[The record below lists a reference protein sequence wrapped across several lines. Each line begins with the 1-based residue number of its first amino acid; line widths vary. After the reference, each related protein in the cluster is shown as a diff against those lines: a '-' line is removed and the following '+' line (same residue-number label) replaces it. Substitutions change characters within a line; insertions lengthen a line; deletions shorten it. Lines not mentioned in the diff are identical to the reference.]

1 MGRHLRNLIRH
12 VHTFNDFTK
21 HRIAKITLAM
31 IEEGVIRNIDKELAG
46 GAVLIGGTRHGDGA
60 TRIAQAVVGF
70 VFNRWIRLFL
80 LHLLVKAA
88 ALHHKA
94 RDHPVKSGVV
104 IKAAVHVLEEVIHR
118 DRCFLA
124 IQLKLNIARRR
135 GQQHMGIPFCRHGRG
150 EC

>member
-1 MGRHLRNLIRH
+1 
-12 VHTFNDFTK
+12 
-21 HRIAKITLAM
+21 M

-60 TRIAQAVVGF
+60 TRVAQAVVGF
-70 VFNRWIRLFL
+70 VFNRRIRLLL
-80 LHLLVKAA
+80 LHLFVKAA
-88 ALHHKA
+88 TLHHKTW
-94 RDHPVKSGVV
+94 DHAVKRGVV
-104 IKAAVHVLEEVIHR
+104 IKTAVHVLEEVINR
-118 DRCFLA
+118 NWRFLA